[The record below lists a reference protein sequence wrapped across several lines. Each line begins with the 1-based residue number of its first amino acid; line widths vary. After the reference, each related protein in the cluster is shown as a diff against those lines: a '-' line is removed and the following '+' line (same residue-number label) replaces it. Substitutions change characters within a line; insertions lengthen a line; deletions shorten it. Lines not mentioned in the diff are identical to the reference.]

1 MYESWRTSEKYLIGA
16 VLSAGITQKGSRAF
30 TEAVDGTGIQ
40 FTDFFS
46 RELAAVW
53 YVMERLYVNNQDIDI
68 STVWAELQKSDKA
81 RQYLT
86 LDMIMYLSSVGKA
99 GAHRTHAANVVDA
112 SISASISNALD
123 KLKPLVD
130 DPKINAAEKLHEV
143 HKIVTGLSKRVEH
156 ATKSQTTGLVEG
168 LQNYLKEY
176 HAEAET
182 GQIDVGIPTGF
193 PQLDAK
199 LDGWKKRTLNVIAG
213 APGSGKTV
221 MLLNC
226 ALHAVMSGKRVLMVQ
241 LELPTDQSF
250 RRVLCSFAGIDSNR
264 LKRHQLTT
272 WEADRLPKA
281 VEKLKELDADKRFTL
296 LTMNQPTL
304 EDIRIKLDTLML
316 DGYDVI
322 SRCPTGESIHRC
334 CRC

>member
-1 MYESWRTSEKYLIGA
+1 MTMTTPTTTPNVQSETAIVQTTEALYESWRTSEKYLIGA

-213 APGSGKTV
+213 APGRAGRPTSGNV
-221 MLLNC
+221 P
-226 ALHAVMSGKRVLMVQ
+226 GKRGSPAGRAGTCRARSPAATAALARVPARPEPQDGGAWPCRLT
-241 LELPTDQSF
+241 LP
-250 RRVLCSFAGIDSNR
+250 R
-264 LKRHQLTT
+264 
-272 WEADRLPKA
+272 
-281 VEKLKELDADKRFTL
+281 
-296 LTMNQPTL
+296 
-304 EDIRIKLDTLML
+304 
-316 DGYDVI
+316 
-322 SRCPTGESIHRC
+322 
-334 CRC
+334 